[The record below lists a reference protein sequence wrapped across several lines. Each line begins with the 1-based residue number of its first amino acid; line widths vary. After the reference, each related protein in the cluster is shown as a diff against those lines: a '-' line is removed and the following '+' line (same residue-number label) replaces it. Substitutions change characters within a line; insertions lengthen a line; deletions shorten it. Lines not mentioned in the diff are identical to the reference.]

1 MMYSLPT
8 SESVPQEYA
17 KILGTGIPSDCMS
30 CRVATSLAV
39 MSCAG
44 PARDVGSLAMIS
56 FPSTFES
63 KKDPVE
69 ESFREFDHVEQV
81 GNTESICRS
90 LLQGLDREIDVS
102 SIKLLLLIVN
112 PSTGCV
118 VEEVLWNC

>member
-1 MMYSLPT
+1 
-8 SESVPQEYA
+8 
-17 KILGTGIPSDCMS
+17 
-30 CRVATSLAV
+30 
-39 MSCAG
+39 
-44 PARDVGSLAMIS
+44 MIS

-102 SIKLLLLIVN
+102 SIKLFLLIVN